1 MNPEQA
7 WQSVLGQLQIE
18 MPRASFETWVRD
30 TRPLLFENGVL
41 TVGVRNAYARD
52 WLENRLASTVQRLLV
67 GILDS
72 NAAVSFVVAPEDGA
86 ERGEGGAETGGGE
99 AGNGPRQRNSTLN
112 SRYTFETFVV
122 GAGNRLAHAA
132 CMAVAE
138 KPARAYNPLFL
149 YGGVG
154 LGKTHLLHAIGN
166 ACHARE
172 LSVLYVS
179 SEEFTNDLI
188 NAIRTHTTQA
198 FREKYRSIDV
208 LLIDDIQFIAGKE
221 STQEEFFH
229 TFNTLHG
236 QDKQIIVSS
245 DRPPKALVT
254 LEERLRSRFEWGLAA
269 DIQPPDLETRLA
281 ILRAK
286 AERTGRF
293 ISDEI
298 LETVAR
304 RVESNIRELEG
315 ALNRIIAFADL
326 SGSALTP
333 QLVEVALADLLPQ
346 RQNIV
351 PEKIIELVAR
361 EWQTSV
367 EALLGRDRTQKIA
380 EPRQVAM
387 YLMRKETD
395 ASLPQI
401 GEVLGGRD
409 HTTVMYAI
417 QKIANEIETKAD
429 LRKRVI
435 NVKQQLYGQQAIA

>member
-1 MNPEQA
+1 MNPEHA
-7 WQSVLGQLQIE
+7 WQSVLGQLQME
-18 MPRASFETWVRD
+18 MPKASFDTWVRD
-30 TRPLLFENGVL
+30 TQPLSYENGIL

-52 WLENRLASTVQRLLV
+52 WLENRLASTVDRLLV
-67 GILDS
+67 GILNS
-72 NAAVSFVVAPEDGA
+72 NASVDFIVTNEDKIEVS
-86 ERGEGGAETGGGE
+86 ETGAAENVSEGADE
-99 AGNGPRQRNSTLN
+99 PLKRNSTLN
-112 SRYTFETFVV
+112 PRYAFETFVV

-166 ACHARE
+166 SCHARG

-179 SEEFTNDLI
+179 SEEFTNDMI

-198 FREKYRSIDV
+198 FRDKYRSIDV
-208 LLIDDIQFIAGKE
+208 LLVDDIQFIAGKE

-315 ALNRIIAFADL
+315 ALNRLLAFADL
-326 SGSALTP
+326 SGSSLTP
-333 QLVEVALADLLPQ
+333 QLVDMALVDLLPQ
-346 RQNIV
+346 HQNIL

-361 EWQTSV
+361 EWQTSA

-395 ASLPQI
+395 ASLPMI

-435 NVKQQLYGQQAIA
+435 NVKQQLYGQAATV